1 MKSNISNIFFNKN
14 KEYLISKDYIDYL
27 VELETLNYLKRLN
40 IIDISLYD
48 KAIVY
53 FKKSHLGK

>member
-1 MKSNISNIFFNKN
+1 MESTIGSIKFNKV

-27 VELETLNYLKRLN
+27 VELEALNYLKRMN
-40 IIDISLYD
+40 IIDINLYD

-53 FKKSHLGK
+53 FKKSHIGK